1 MSEVVWMQKIKS
13 SRDDYELLLND
24 YSTLERL
31 MDIYGEQFRSVKQL
45 IGVENVTDQHPYP
58 FSELVIKLSKR
69 CEDVNRNM
77 MVLKDQ
83 MSTLKCNLK
92 SQTERAETFS
102 QTANKLSVDSKKS
115 NDIIDNNHDEL
126 KKLKGK
132 IQGLEKELVSKDFK
146 LSKIVG
152 AYQQMMQ

>member
-1 MSEVVWMQKIKS
+1 MFFSFYLSFQK
-13 SRDDYELLLND
+13 D
-24 YSTLERL
+24 
-31 MDIYGEQFRSVKQL
+31 
-45 IGVENVTDQHPYP
+45 P